1 MREWLKKLLGF
12 ADSKPARRRRL
23 PKRELAPVPD
33 IVEQELLVA
42 DVAIRMAVK
51 NDIIMNALAK
61 RVNFDRHEIRELVV
75 KALTALAE
83 ERSNDAQHIASMREE
98 IRGRGRST
106 WVETAYGGEDSATLS
121 HRQQVYE
128 GVAEKLRERMADE
141 EYLTENVKQAHE
153 LAWTEIADS
162 LKNRAEHPYYSGG
175 NTAEYQAERED
186 RIQQLIAKDL
196 TELVRQQ
203 SGKKRRGLFQRKNAD

>member
-1 MREWLKKLLGF
+1 M
-12 ADSKPARRRRL
+12 
-23 PKRELAPVPD
+23 
-33 IVEQELLVA
+33 
-42 DVAIRMAVK
+42 
-51 NDIIMNALAK
+51 
-61 RVNFDRHEIRELVV
+61 
-75 KALTALAE
+75 
-83 ERSNDAQHIASMREE
+83 
-98 IRGRGRST
+98 
-106 WVETAYGGEDSATLS
+106 
-121 HRQQVYE
+121 
-128 GVAEKLRERMADE
+128 
-141 EYLTENVKQAHE
+141 KQAHE